1 MLRVLNQK
9 LNYTSILVVILA
21 LEKQVLSVGSDFEF
35 FLSRLKNC

>member
-21 LEKQVLSVGSDFEF
+21 LEKQVPSVGSDFEF
-35 FLSRLKNC
+35 FSE